1 MHHGVVQ
8 PLGRVLNY
16 RLGGGEVSGIVE
28 MPWHPDDDTL
38 ELLVLGMLV
47 EPQVSTVL
55 NHILLCELCC
65 EKAMRDALIGEVV
78 SQELDNTREDR

>member
-38 ELLVLGMLV
+38 ELLVLGML
-47 EPQVSTVL
+47 PLTHL
-55 NHILLCELCC
+55 H
-65 EKAMRDALIGEVV
+65 
-78 SQELDNTREDR
+78 